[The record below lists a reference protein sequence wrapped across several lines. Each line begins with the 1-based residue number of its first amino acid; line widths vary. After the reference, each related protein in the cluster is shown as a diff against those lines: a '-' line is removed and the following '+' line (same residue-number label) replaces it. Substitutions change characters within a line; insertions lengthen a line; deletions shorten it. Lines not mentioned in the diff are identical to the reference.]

1 MNTVVARLS
10 AFALVLAGSFG
21 TAYAAGEKWPGHAH
35 DGTDSTDSHDDG
47 EDGHGSTDGGHDL
60 NGVQGPAA
68 GTMQGFQLVRRAGDE
83 AQRPSFVVRNP
94 DGDTVTAFDT
104 VHERPLHALIVR
116 PDLSGY
122 QHVHPSIAVDGSF
135 TVELPAPGTW
145 HVVFDFRPTGGP
157 ELVLATNID
166 DETPVDPVALPG
178 ESDEAETAGI
188 TVRRDGLL
196 FTPSIPTS
204 EIEPYLGQ
212 PAHLVAFRQ
221 SDLAYVHLHPSD
233 MQMNGTIM
241 FDDTLDAGTWRLFLQ
256 LQVDGDVHTF
266 EFTEVIT

>member
-1 MNTVVARLS
+1 MSTVAARLS

-35 DGTDSTDSHDDG
+35 DTTDNDVGGTDDNHDDG
-47 EDGHGSTDGGHDL
+47 HDDRHDDS
-60 NGVQGPAA
+60 GAPGPAA
-68 GTMQGFQLVRRAGDE
+68 GTMQGYQLVRRAGDE
-83 AQRPSFVVRNP
+83 ALRPTFVVRNL

-104 VHERPLHALIVR
+104 VHERPLHALIIR

-122 QHVHPSIAVDGSF
+122 QHVHPTIAADGSF
-135 TVELPAPGTW
+135 SVDLPAPGTW
-145 HVVFDFRPTGGP
+145 HVVFDFRPTAGP

-166 DETPVDPVALPG
+166 DETPVDPVALPA

-196 FTPSIPTS
+196 FTPSVPAA

-233 MQMNGTIM
+233 TQMGGMIM
-241 FDDTLDAGTWRLFLQ
+241 FDNTLDTGTWRLFLQ

-266 EFTEVIT
+266 EFTEVIA